1 MFGILINYVKK
12 QDQSKQRKW
21 NSHKSEREREML
33 YHSNLLMPSRYLVRA
48 LNFKKPTALTYENKL
63 TAKQAESWDFLLRR
77 NRKGYER
84 FH

>member
-21 NSHKSEREREML
+21 NSHKSERERDAL
-33 YHSNLLMPSRYLVRA
+33 SFQPSDA
-48 LNFKKPTALTYENKL
+48 QQIFGACLNFKKPTALTYENKP

>member
-48 LNFKKPTALTYENKL
+48 LISKN
-63 TAKQAESWDFLLRR
+63 QLR
-77 NRKGYER
+77 
-84 FH
+84 